1 MDIPNLTLSDY
12 YINRELSAL
21 EFNDRV
27 LSQARDQ
34 SIPLLERL
42 RFLCIVSRNLD
53 EFFEIRVSSLQQRLE
68 MGSSPAGPDM
78 LGPHQALTAISH
90 RAHDMVAEQYRLLND
105 ALIPNLEDQGVRF
118 VRRTR
123 WTSAQRAWLKNHFYE
138 QIAPV
143 LSPIALNP
151 SRPFPRILNKSLNFI
166 IGLEGVNAFGRPS
179 TKAIVQAP
187 RSLPRLIRLPSE
199 LPGTGEMISFSSP
212 R

>member
-21 EFNDRV
+21 EFNSRV

-78 LGPHQALTAISH
+78 LSPHQALTAISH
-90 RAHDMVAEQYRLLND
+90 HAHDMVAQQYQLLND
-105 ALIPNLEDQGVRF
+105 SLIPDLDNQGVRF

-123 WTSAQRAWLKNHFYE
+123 WTLDQRAWLKDYFYH

-143 LSPIALNP
+143 LSPISLDPA
-151 SRPFPRILNKSLNFI
+151 RPFP
-166 IGLEGVNAFGRPS
+166 
-179 TKAIVQAP
+179 
-187 RSLPRLIRLPSE
+187 
-199 LPGTGEMISFSSP
+199 
-212 R
+212 